1 MQKSPTGQIR
11 VFVVEDSALVRERL
25 ETLVAMA
32 GAGNAGCADGAST
45 AIRAILFEQPDIVI
59 TDLRLAEG
67 SGFDV
72 LREVHSA
79 APDIE
84 IYLLSNF
91 ATEPYRRIA
100 RQLGAR
106 DCFDKSTEFRRI
118 SDVISA
124 RAAAMH

>member
-1 MQKSPTGQIR
+1 MQKSPTGPIR

-32 GAGNAGCADGAST
+32 GAGSAGYAAGAGA
-45 AIRAILFEQPDIVI
+45 AIRAILSEQPDIVI
-59 TDLRLAEG
+59 TDLRLADG

-72 LREVHSA
+72 LREVHRA

-84 IYLLSNF
+84 IYMLSNF

-100 RQLGAR
+100 RQLGAV
-106 DCFDKSTEFRRI
+106 DFFDKSTEFRRI